1 MASATVLTR
10 LPDWSPR
17 LFAFIESRRIL
28 PHAYGS
34 NDCCLFCA
42 DAILEMTGEDLAA
55 GIRGTYSDQ
64 AGAEAILE
72 AHGGLEA
79 FVISILGEPKGP
91 LCARQG
97 DVALIHTRHGDAVG
111 ICEGNHVAVPG
122 DVEQILIPLSQALKS
137 WQVG

>member
-1 MASATVLTR
+1 MQR

-17 LFAFIESRRIL
+17 LFAFIESRRTMS
-28 PHAYGS
+28 HAYGS

-42 DAILEMTGEDLAA
+42 DAILEMTGIDLAA
-55 GIRGTYSDQ
+55 GIRGTYSDK
-64 AGAEAILE
+64 AGADAIVDE
-72 AHGGLEA
+72 HGGLDS
-79 FVISILGEPKGP
+79 FVTSILGQPKGP

-111 ICEGNHVAVPG
+111 ICEGNHIAVPG
-122 DVEQILIPLSQALKS
+122 DKEQILFPLSQAIKS